1 MRPLTQTDGDDAIGE
16 PVVAHE
22 LPDIK
27 GSFYGLQQR
36 LGHKSIKTPEPY
48 LEQLTPSQQRFVQS
62 GEVQKGRSTNGST
75 TKMRK
80 IMAETLAQLAET
92 EGFEPSVRFTPY
104 DGLAN
109 RWFQP
114 LTHVSALWLA
124 GL

>member
-1 MRPLTQTDGDDAIGE
+1 MRPLTQTDGNDAIGE

-27 GSFYGLQQR
+27 GSLYGLQQR

-109 RWFQP
+109 RYRNGKFP
-114 LTHVSALWLA
+114 AETA
-124 GL
+124 